1 MHVVEHRPHQLD
13 RAGIL
18 TAPMRQHRLADWE
31 RDVADDR
38 GDGFAAVAERTHRV
52 EHALR
57 RLVAAGRGECHQP
70 MRQRERRSAIA
81 DPLFGLVGKLDPAIA
96 DAYVMALQ
104 PEEHRRGILDVDMEV
119 GLQLRQLRIQ
129 VAKTAIVEVENHVE
143 LAPLQMEQR
152 AMPPQMMQQVVGAGP
167 VWLELAEP
175 GNALVVP
182 ILHLHDMRD
191 RMRRP

>member
-1 MHVVEHRPHQLD
+1 
-13 RAGIL
+13 
-18 TAPMRQHRLADWE
+18 
-31 RDVADDR
+31 
-38 GDGFAAVAERTHRV
+38 
-52 EHALR
+52 
-57 RLVAAGRGECHQP
+57 
-70 MRQRERRSAIA
+70 
-81 DPLFGLVGKLDPAIA
+81 
-96 DAYVMALQ
+96 MALQ